1 MSNLKDKTKLDNNRT
16 LLNFQRSEVN
26 SVLPDFYP
34 AEYPNLLKLFEAY
47 YYWMDSD
54 ANPSGKINRLYS
66 SRDATQVPTDLLQYL
81 EDELLLGQAY
91 FGGFQNKREAIKF
104 SNTLYRSKGTKYSIE
119 QFFRAFYGL
128 DPEVRYPKENVFR
141 VGPAIDYTLDSSNI
155 GGAQIKAEASK
166 LGPEDNKYI
175 TDDKLYQVMS
185 VLVRVGISVKDWLEI
200 YKLFVH
206 PAGVYI
212 GAELLIEVENT
223 NLLSTIQDDEG
234 EEIPEFIAVSAD
246 ATVPFEAFTSVTLI
260 HPSSGDSAFRSS
272 VETIYAQ
279 IDSSTTLSDV
289 DAAYNVMMTP
299 NSLTLDDSDTIV
311 FSNSG
316 DSADNIVTIRM
327 DNHTFDTQYDSV

>member
-47 YYWMDSD
+47 YDWMDSD
-54 ANPSGKINRLYS
+54 VNPSGKIKRLYA
-66 SRDATQVPTDLLQYL
+66 SRDATQVPSNLLQYL

-128 DPEVRYPKENVFR
+128 DPEVRYPKENIFR
-141 VGPAIDYTLDSSNI
+141 VGPAIDYELDSSNI
-155 GGAQIKAEASK
+155 SGQQIKAEASK
-166 LGPEDNKYI
+166 IGPEDNKYI

-185 VLVRVGISVKDWLEI
+185 VLIRVGISVKDWLEI

-223 NLLSTIQDDEG
+223 NFLSTIQEDEG
-234 EEIPEFIAVSAD
+234 TRIPESVAVSAD
-246 ATVPFEAFTSVTLI
+246 ATVTIDAFTSISLLNFI
-260 HPSSGDSAFRSS
+260 DSAFRSS
-272 VETIYAQ
+272 PETIFAQ
-279 IDSSTTLSDV
+279 IDSAITYDDLNHHDFRDIMS
-289 DAAYNVMMTP
+289 P
-299 NSLTLDDSDTIV
+299 NSLTMDDSDTIV

-316 DSADNIVTIRM
+316 DSATSNIVTIRM
-327 DNHTFDTQYDSV
+327 DNHVFDTQYDSV